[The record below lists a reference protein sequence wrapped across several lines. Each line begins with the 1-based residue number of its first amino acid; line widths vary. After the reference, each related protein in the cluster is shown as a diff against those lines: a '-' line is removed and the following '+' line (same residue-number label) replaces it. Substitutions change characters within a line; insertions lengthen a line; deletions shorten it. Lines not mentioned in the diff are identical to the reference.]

1 MEFLILLLLFFV
13 YIGYKVYTTP
23 YEKLEE
29 LNKIFEEF
37 NARNQQPNDRT
48 QAPKTPQPTVA
59 PSTQHDWRQPE
70 ADNEKVRENDVLK
83 SRGDGYEL
91 HIGRMFERKGDLV
104 IYNGMIRGY
113 KDQGVDLIVISK
125 NDQSVHLV
133 QCKHWKKYEF
143 TEQHLIS
150 IYRKL
155 SSYYR
160 DYADLQPEAIKHYL
174 AIYFSDDDIRQR
186 IKESQSYTL
195 RKTLYL
201 ASDKVMTVDVH
212 TKLTPLRENIYRYQD
227 MKVVVSGMG

>member
-1 MEFLILLLLFFV
+1 MELLLLILGAFV
-13 YIGYKVYTTP
+13 YIFYKVHVMP
-23 YEKLEE
+23 KSQWEKLQDIIENA
-29 LNKIFEEF
+29 NKS
-37 NARNQQPNDRT
+37 ASQPKKRHQSPT
-48 QAPKTPQPTVA
+48 EQPTPA
-59 PSTQHDWRQPE
+59 PTAKHDWRQQE
-70 ADNEKVRENDVLK
+70 ADNEKARETDVLK

-160 DYADLQPEAIKHYL
+160 DYAELQPEAIKHYL

-186 IKESQSYTL
+186 IQESQGYTL

-227 MKVVVSGMG
+227 MKVVVSGIR